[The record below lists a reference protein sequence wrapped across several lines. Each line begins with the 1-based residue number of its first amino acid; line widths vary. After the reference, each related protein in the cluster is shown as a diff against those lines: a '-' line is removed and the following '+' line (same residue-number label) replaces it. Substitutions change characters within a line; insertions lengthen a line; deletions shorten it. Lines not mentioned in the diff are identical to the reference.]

1 MALFGEGKGFRV
13 TAAVTGEN
21 SVGVEAFA
29 RACAMGGMNG
39 FAPGS
44 SGAAAAA
51 ELASNSC
58 AGAGADATDSRGSCA
73 ACGVPKGFAMLI
85 GTRHPFRGYHQS
97 IFILALSAHTSI
109 NLAAEKLNSS
119 R

>member
-29 RACAMGGMNG
+29 RAYAMGGMNG

-44 SGAAAAA
+44 G
-51 ELASNSC
+51 
-58 AGAGADATDSRGSCA
+58 
-73 ACGVPKGFAMLI
+73 GVYESVLHI
-85 GTRHPFRGYHQS
+85 R
-97 IFILALSAHTSI
+97 
-109 NLAAEKLNSS
+109 LAARIRVTVAIGIVCLG
-119 R
+119 RLDVLRHIRR